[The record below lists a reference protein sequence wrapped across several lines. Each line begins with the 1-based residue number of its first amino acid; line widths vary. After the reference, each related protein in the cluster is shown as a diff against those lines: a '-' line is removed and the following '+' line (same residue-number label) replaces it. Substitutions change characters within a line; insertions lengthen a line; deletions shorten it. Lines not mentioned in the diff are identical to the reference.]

1 MRLEQLQA
9 ALRVAETGSFQEA
22 AQKVGC
28 NQSTISRQ
36 VKGLEDE
43 LGIALFRR
51 QGRMKLTAAGE
62 RLLPRLRRICQE
74 WQTACTEIEELL
86 TGRQTELCMAI
97 ADSIGGCYLPAVLNR
112 FQQQWPSIH
121 LRVST
126 LGSDRALKVLRDGL
140 IDLAIVMDSPTL
152 TTSAGLVVD
161 LLLEEEVQVLL
172 SVDHPLADQKAIAWE
187 QLSHVPQVVF
197 KDGYGMQRLVE
208 QRFREL
214 GLELNSCLELNSLDS
229 FRGVVREGYWL
240 ALLPQAALVDAR
252 HDPRLVIRPT
262 AEPRLTRRIKLVIPE
277 EQLSLPPV
285 RHFRQLC
292 REAMTAELCDFKT
305 LSQLF

>member
-9 ALRVAETGSFQEA
+9 VLQVAETGSFQEA
-22 AQKVGC
+22 AQKIGC

-36 VKGLEDE
+36 VKNLEDE

-51 QGRMKLTAAGE
+51 QGRMKLTSVGE
-62 RLLPRLRRICQE
+62 QVLPRLRRICQE
-74 WQTACTEIEELL
+74 WQTTCTEIEELL
-86 TGRQTELCMAI
+86 AGRQTELCIAI
-97 ADSIGGCYLPAVLNR
+97 ADSIGGCYLPTVLHR
-112 FQQQWPSIH
+112 FQQQWPAIR

-152 TTSAGLVVD
+152 STGTGLVVD

-172 SVDHPLADQKAIAWE
+172 SADHPFAHLSAIDWE
-187 QLSHVPQVVF
+187 KLSHIPQVVF

-214 GLELNSCLELNSLDS
+214 DLALNSCLELNSLDS
-229 FRGVVREGYWL
+229 FRGVVREGAWV
-240 ALLPQAALVDAR
+240 ALLPHAALVDAR

-262 AEPRLTRRIKLVIPE
+262 TEPKLTRRIKLVIPE
-277 EQLSLPPV
+277 EQLTLPPI

-292 REAMTAELCDFKT
+292 REAVSNQFLDIQALMPPL
-305 LSQLF
+305 